1 MTTKEKQKTE
11 RPPSIYIA
19 IPTCRD
25 WKAGFATSMLALV
38 SKLTTDYH
46 QGLISGLHVNN
57 QVSSLLPWGRQ
68 LMLDDAMSTDNF
80 THILWIDDD
89 TKFSTKAF
97 DSLLSRNLP
106 FVAANMC
113 RKEVGGS
120 GIACGADGIGI
131 DSAGRKGVEEVQR
144 AGLGMVLMEIEM
156 LRKLKKPHF
165 EILWLE
171 DRQCYLGEDDYLC
184 GLIREAGYKIY
195 IDHEASRRSGHIGDY
210 EYKFRS
216 LAQIKSVHGDQAA

>member
-1 MTTKEKQKTE
+1 MTSTKETE
-11 RPPSIYIA
+11 KAKRPPSIYIA

-25 WKAGFATSMLALV
+25 WKAGFASSMLALV

-68 LMLDDAMSTDNF
+68 LMLDDALSTENF

-89 TKFSTKAF
+89 TKFSTKAV
-97 DSLLSRNLP
+97 DSLISRELP
-106 FVAANMC
+106 FVACNMC
-113 RKEVGGS
+113 RKQIGDE
-120 GIACGADGIGI
+120 GIACGEDGKGI
-131 DSAGRKGVEEVQR
+131 DSAGKTGVEEVSR
-144 AGLGMVLMEIEM
+144 TGLGMVLMEIEM

-171 DRQCYLGEDDYLC
+171 ERQCYLGEDDFLC
-184 GLIREAGYKIY
+184 GLIREAGYKLY
-195 IDHEASRRSGHIGDY
+195 IDHDASRRVGHIGDY

-216 LAQIKSVHGDQAA
+216 LAQLQATKAA